1 MKALAIAAVNL
12 RRTLR
17 ERTSLFFIVLFPM
30 LLILVLGMAFGGTFE
45 PRVGIVAQAGEPLAG
60 DLVERLRAAE
70 GIDVR
75 LLADE
80 EQLITAVERGDLE
93 AGLVVP
99 AGYDKAVAGQDR
111 VTVRYVV
118 RPGVQGQQ
126 VGSVVTAVVDEE
138 AGRLRAARVAGAEAG
153 LPFDAALGRVDGV
166 AASAPAVSVA
176 VRTAG
181 EAEFPE
187 GLGRFDVM
195 ASSQLLL
202 FIFLT
207 SLTGASALIETRRLG
222 VARRML
228 ATPVTA
234 GTVILGEAL
243 GRFAVAVLQG
253 VVIMGGS
260 ALIFGVDWGTPVAA
274 VLLMVAFALFASGA
288 GLLTGAVARTSEQA
302 VAVGVLLGMAFGALG
317 GAMMPLDLFSR
328 TMRTVAHLT
337 PHAWAVDGYAELVR
351 RGGGLLDVLPQ
362 IGVLAAGAA
371 VLLGVASWRLRRVL
385 TN

>member
-1 MKALAIAAVNL
+1 VKALAIAAVNV

-45 PRVGIVAQAGEPLAG
+45 PRVGIAAQAREPLAQE
-60 DLVERLRAAE
+60 LVERLRAAD

-75 LLADE
+75 VIAGEDE
-80 EQLITAVERGDLE
+80 VVEAVERGDLE
-93 AGLVVP
+93 AGLVVLG
-99 AGYDKAVAGQDR
+99 GYDAAVTGRGRAI
-111 VTVRYVV
+111 VRYVV

-138 AGRLRAARVAGAEAG
+138 AGRLRAARVASAETG

-166 AASAPAVSVA
+166 AATAPTVTVA

-181 EAEFPE
+181 EADFPE
-187 GLGRFDVM
+187 NLGRFDLM

-222 VARRML
+222 VTRRML
-228 ATPVTA
+228 ATPVHA
-234 GTVILGEAL
+234 GTVVLGEAL

-253 VVIMGGS
+253 VIIMGGA
-260 ALIFGVDWGTPVAA
+260 ALVFGVDWGAPLPA
-274 VLLMVAFALFASGA
+274 VLLMVAFALLASGA
-288 GLLTGAVARTSEQA
+288 GLLMGAVARTSQQA

-317 GAMMPLDLFSR
+317 GAMMPLELFSR

-351 RGGGLLDVLPQ
+351 RDGGLRDVMPQ
-362 IGVLAAGAA
+362 IGVLIAGAA
-371 VLLGVASWRLRRVL
+371 ALLALASWRLHRAL